1 MERISTEEV
10 LEGSNRV
17 KFPNVPTFYLTRNAD
32 FGFSIECDDYILI
45 TLITVRGRLHACA
58 RPSFPSRPMYQP
70 LGSRLVGDDGRIRI
84 DKSIYIDSVLDPDIL
99 YNFSE
104 LELTYAEKYNAMLVK
119 YEDRVIL
126 AIMLGKPG
134 ERAYALVPGD
144 TTIIQEST
152 LMRITSTHGL
162 AC

>member
-17 KFPNVPTFYLTRNAD
+17 KFPNVPTFYLTRNVD
-32 FGFSIECDDYILI
+32 FGFSIECDDYILL
-45 TLITVRGRLHACA
+45 TLVTVRGHLYACA
-58 RPSFPSRPMYQP
+58 RPAFPSRQMYQP
-70 LGSRLVGDDGRIRI
+70 LGSRLVGVDGRIRI
-84 DKSIYIDSVLDPDIL
+84 YEYIYIDSVLDPDIL
-99 YNFSE
+99 YNFSS
-104 LELTYAEKYNAMLVK
+104 LELSYDKKSNAMLVK

-134 ERAYALVPGD
+134 ERAYAIVPGG

-152 LMRITSTHGL
+152 LMRVT
-162 AC
+162 